1 MGTVALALL
10 LDLPSSLQ
18 AHEEDWRAGA
28 RLNIWTA
35 FGVPAN
41 DIIGGSLYASRN
53 LEDVIDG
60 DWWAT
65 AEIYAGAF
73 DFENPGD
80 EVLGTSGTPT
90 ADAKI
95 AMRSLTLSIEW
106 HPLARD
112 SIVDVYV
119 GAGFGVVFLGDGD
132 AKAPGTVDVDV
143 DGHPGVELH
152 LNVGVAFRVFR
163 SVYATADLR
172 VMEVVAKMDV
182 EDRISGRSD
191 SLDNWEAAGFSL
203 GLELRF

>member
-1 MGTVALALL
+1 MATIALALL
-10 LDLPSSLQ
+10 LDLPSTLQ
-18 AHEEDWRAGA
+18 VHEEDWRAGA

-41 DIIGGSLYASRN
+41 DIIGGSVYASRN
-53 LEDVIDG
+53 LEDVVNET
-60 DWWAT
+60 WWAT
-65 AEIYAGAF
+65 AELYAGSF

-95 AMRSLTLSIEW
+95 AMQSLTLSLEW

-112 SIVDVYV
+112 SIVDLYV

-132 AKAPGTVDVDV
+132 AEHPGAVDVDV
-143 DGHPGVELH
+143 DGHPGFELH
-152 LNVGVAFRVFR
+152 LSVGVAVRIFK

-172 VMEVVAKMDV
+172 VMEVIAKMDV
-182 EDRISGRSD
+182 EDRISGLSD